1 VAAGRSGFRFEI
13 DERSTAWA
21 ALRRTL
27 ENLQSHEGA
36 FVKVGVVGEKAGAD
50 HAEEGEPPQG
60 MTNGELAR
68 IHEFGVPGKIPARP
82 FILGTFAL
90 NRARYLS
97 LLKTRI
103 LPGIYL
109 AKITVAQGLKVM
121 GELISSDIRNRMV
134 DGAGIPPPLSP
145 STIAAKIRRGAWN
158 KKGKAR
164 GVAPRALV
172 DTGRLR
178 NSISYAVVMSP
189 GEASGARGDDAGPTG

>member
-1 VAAGRSGFRFEI
+1 MAASRSGFKFEI
-13 DERSTAWA
+13 DEKSTAWE

-27 ENLQSHEGA
+27 ENLQSNEGA

-50 HAEEGEPPQG
+50 HVEEGEPPQG

-97 LLKTRI
+97 LLKTKI

-109 AKITVAQGLKVM
+109 AKITAAQGLKLM

-134 DGAGIPPPLSP
+134 DGAGIPPPLAA
-145 STIAAKIRRGAWN
+145 STITDKIRRGTWN

-164 GVAPRALV
+164 KAAPRPLI

-178 NSISYAVVMSP
+178 NSVSYAVVMSP
-189 GEASGARGDDAGPTG
+189 GETSGSSDAGSTRTD